1 MQKTRKK
8 YLQQIKKPHKLV
20 WSQLMY
26 LYLLHD
32 KFWIFESSIF
42 FLSKKIN
49 YTSWIHIFSKKMASK
64 TRFNSTHQSLL
75 TTWHVS
81 WIEFLLNLQYFFF
94 RRKLIS
100 CSFKIEIVLWIFIES
115 SFGRICKLISY
126 YKRVVNEKKS
136 SCFKLLNSLKRWN
149 DNKLKWA
156 VGI

>member
-1 MQKTRKK
+1 MRKK
-8 YLQQIKKPHKLV
+8 YLHKIKKPNKLV

-26 LYLLHD
+26 LYLLYD
-32 KFWIFESSIF
+32 KFWIFESLIV

-49 YTSWIHIFSKKMASK
+49 YTSWIHIFSKKLASK

-94 RRKLIS
+94 CRKLIS
-100 CSFKIEIVLWIFIES
+100 ASFKIELVLWIFES

-126 YKRVVNEKKS
+126 YKRVVNEKK
-136 SCFKLLNSLKRWN
+136 
-149 DNKLKWA
+149 A
-156 VGI
+156 VVSNYWTR